1 MDTEK
6 DKLKNSHRAASV
18 EKRDT
23 GKEKKKHTE
32 QEKTQNRGAT
42 INDLTAV
49 TSAVAHEGSHGAIPT
64 FPFSLLES

>member
-6 DKLKNSHRAASV
+6 GKLNNSHRAASV

-23 GKEKKKHTE
+23 GKEKKHTE

-42 INDLTAV
+42 INDLTAD
-49 TSAVAHEGSHGAIPT
+49 TSAVAHEGLHGAIPT